1 MYRWLKDDPENVVVI
16 HCNSGKGRAGTA
28 CTCLLLYIGFFK
40 EIIHCAKLFGS
51 RRFDDNQ
58 TGVSQ
63 PCQVRFIHYFEGF
76 LNGMV
81 QSPQIKYLTKIV
93 MKRVPNV

>member
-1 MYRWLKDDPENVVVI
+1 MGDFNWQDHHAPPFVILFKLVDDMYNWLKKDPENVVVI

-51 RRFDDNQ
+51 RRFEDNQ
-58 TGVSQ
+58 TGVS
-63 PCQVRFIHYFEGF
+63 
-76 LNGMV
+76 
-81 QSPQIKYLTKIV
+81 
-93 MKRVPNV
+93 